1 MDFLVKSPNKMI
13 GVLDELKENAQP
25 LYLFGAGNCGKDYL
39 NVLGEYG
46 IEVEAFFDDD
56 PRKQARGLC
65 GKKVL
70 PPEEMIERE
79 GLILISVACTSPQL
93 LIRRLERISPDLLKR
108 IRWADFIL
116 WENGLDYYAYYTENA
131 NELEKVYGLLED
143 ERSRTVFRNLL
154 NYKISRDVRL
164 IEEINDLSLCD
175 QYFDMSILRFGQD
188 EVFVDLGAYTGDT
201 VNSFIKNVRA
211 AGGSYA
217 HIYAFEPNMDNFLE
231 LKKNTENYP
240 NIACINKGTHS
251 ENTVLKFSPEWGH
264 SSCFSENGDIEVPVC
279 SLDTEIDSKVTFI
292 KADIE
297 GSELETL
304 RGAENLIQ
312 AYKPTL
318 AFCIY
323 HKKEDIFRIPLY
335 LHELN
340 KNYKFYMRHY
350 SEIPIESVVY
360 AIDSD
365 KI

>member
-164 IEEINDLSLCD
+164 IEEINDLSLSVI
-175 QYFDMSILRFGQD
+175 SILICQFCALDRMKC
-188 EVFVDLGAYTGDT
+188 LLT
-201 VNSFIKNVRA
+201 
-211 AGGSYA
+211 
-217 HIYAFEPNMDNFLE
+217 L
-231 LKKNTENYP
+231 
-240 NIACINKGTHS
+240 
-251 ENTVLKFSPEWGH
+251 
-264 SSCFSENGDIEVPVC
+264 VPILV
-279 SLDTEIDSKVTFI
+279 
-292 KADIE
+292 
-297 GSELETL
+297 
-304 RGAENLIQ
+304 IQ
-312 AYKPTL
+312 
-318 AFCIY
+318 
-323 HKKEDIFRIPLY
+323 
-335 LHELN
+335 
-340 KNYKFYMRHY
+340 
-350 SEIPIESVVY
+350 
-360 AIDSD
+360 
-365 KI
+365 